1 VDLQLAVTGAIVA
14 VAGLYLIRAILRPI
28 LGRGR
33 SGCGPACGKCATQ
46 EAPPAPGRIGLPQLP
61 SGA

>member
-1 VDLQLAVTGAIVA
+1 MNVQLAVTVGIVA
-14 VAGLYLIRAILRPI
+14 LAGLYLLRAILRPI
-28 LGRGR
+28 LGRGK

-46 EAPPAPGRIGLPQLP
+46 ETPPAPGRIGLPQLP